1 MALPRHKSFEKTHA
15 IWLPMRPH
23 DFPKTQL
30 FFNTHA
36 IKLDSTRKHTFC
48 CCVRMDLKCY
58 ICVVYVQ
65 QKRTKNEN
73 ARSAGTRVLWARWQF
88 GAERLWIYQHPPHI
102 RRPNGPWLFQILLS
116 LLKEFSPPPNP
127 LPWDPE
133 NAPQF

>member
-36 IKLDSTRKHTFC
+36 IKLDSTRKRTFC

-65 QKRTKNEN
+65 QERTKNEN

-88 GAERLWIYQHPPHI
+88 GAERLWIYQHTHTPYPAAQ
-102 RRPNGPWLFQILLS
+102 RAMAVSDPS
-116 LLKEFSPPPNP
+116 FSPKGV
-127 LPWDPE
+127 LPSP
-133 NAPQF
+133 

>member
-88 GAERLWIYQHPPHI
+88 GAERLWIYQHPPPYPAAQ
-102 RRPNGPWLFQILLS
+102 RAMAVSDPS
-116 LLKEFSPPPNP
+116 FSPKGV
-127 LPWDPE
+127 LPSP
-133 NAPQF
+133 